1 MYMYIYIYIY
11 IYILLTSFLTEYIKL
26 LQTALKL
33 PLFEKFFPFN
43 VKERAEGLFHLWK
56 RS

>member
-1 MYMYIYIYIY
+1 MYV
-11 IYILLTSFLTEYIKL
+11 YILLTSFLTEYIKL

-33 PLFEKFFPFN
+33 PLFEKIFPVN